1 MAPENAVTGG
11 LAAVPMAAVH
21 RTHDLD
27 LCGLGDRFR
36 CDGDSSVARHG
47 NGAERGRA
55 SGDLGP
61 DGLVRDHR
69 MALDC
74 TRGVA
79 RIHRRRASRNAHTYL
94 YLSGTGKVYRVVEC
108 IPDEPACGNGCLMP
122 LGFLTAPVYDGMTP
136 SPLQGSG
143 QPAPEADALVS
154 AEVATGGCPCPR
166 WSVSMFSPIV
176 PCSASHP
183 MRFAARSPSPD
194 VRRLIQFSV
203 APPIRAPSVG
213 SFTRRRF
220 FHHT

>member
-1 MAPENAVTGG
+1 MVPENAVTGG
-11 LAAVPMAAVH
+11 LAAVPMAAVR

-27 LCGLGDRFR
+27 LCGLCDRFR

-47 NGAERGRA
+47 NGAERSRA

-74 TRGVA
+74 ACGVA
-79 RIHRRRASRNAHTYL
+79 RIHRCRASRNAHTYL
-94 YLSGTGKVYRVVEC
+94 YLPGTDKVYRVVEC
-108 IPDEPACGNGCLMP
+108 IPDEPVCGTGCLMP
-122 LGFLTAPVYDGMTP
+122 LGFLTVPVFDGITP

-143 QPAPEADALVS
+143 EPAPAADALVG

-166 WSVSMFSPIV
+166 RSVSMFSLIAPR
-176 PCSASHP
+176 SACHSMP
-183 MRFAARSPSPD
+183 FAARSPSPD
-194 VRRLIQFSV
+194 VRPLIQFSV